1 MTHHA
6 HTLPPPRWPELLIVM
21 VVTWSITAAA
31 QSPWERA
38 AANLETSFTG
48 PLARSLALVA
58 IVLGGLMFM
67 FGEGG
72 AKRQIS
78 GIVFGGGLAL
88 FAAQFLTWLF

>member
-1 MTHHA
+1 MACGFVTSFRRVA
-6 HTLPPPRWPELLIVM
+6 IAALTMVLLLPALVL
-21 VVTWSITAAA
+21 A

-38 AANLETSFTG
+38 ASNLERTFTG

-58 IVLGGLMFM
+58 IVIGGLLFM
-67 FGEGG
+67 YGEAG

>member
-1 MTHHA
+1 MTQSA
-6 HTLPPPRWPELLIVM
+6 TTRRRPLPAALLGILLG
-21 VVTWSITAAA
+21 WSLTAAA

-38 AANLETSFTG
+38 AQNLETSFTG